1 MSRSIVTEGLDFC
14 SLGIGAWTGK
24 GSDIG
29 GVEVRPEAMRR
40 NTDAFPHGW
49 NLKITEKAKRSHS
62 HPRLV
67 PNVHGGVRLGVD
79 GDRAAARRARAQA
92 PLGRELLD

>member
-40 NTDAFPHGW
+40 NTLMHFRTVG
-49 NLKITEKAKRSHS
+49 I
-62 HPRLV
+62 
-67 PNVHGGVRLGVD
+67 
-79 GDRAAARRARAQA
+79 
-92 PLGRELLD
+92 